1 MADVMRKV
9 KDFRAD
15 PAGIREFAVDASIQI
30 EIGDLVWLNG
40 DDVRPASH
48 TSLWTGGLAGTQ
60 GNLAHKFA
68 GVAMSGINST
78 SAGFVRVATRGVF
91 RYIVT
96 TGATFEVGNLI
107 SGSRDGSNNYLHDQQ
122 VDKLTDNQTN
132 QGLAIGRVTKREL
145 VSTTQ
150 VEFEILSSVAPGGG
164 FRAYLTS

>member
-15 PAGIREFAVDASIQI
+15 PAGIREFAVDASVQV
-30 EIGDLVWLNG
+30 EIGDLLWLNG

-60 GNLAHKFA
+60 GNLAQKFV
-68 GVAMSGINST
+68 GVAMSAINST
-78 SAGFVRVATRGVF
+78 SAGFVRVATRGTF
-91 RYIVT
+91 KFTVT
-96 TGATFEVGNLI
+96 TAATFEVGNLI
-107 SGSRDGSNNYLHDQQ
+107 SGSRDGSNNYLLDQA

-132 QGLAIGRVTKREL
+132 QGLAIGRVTKRET
-145 VSTTQ
+145 VATTQ

-164 FRAYLTS
+164 YKAFLAS

>member
-15 PAGIREFAVDASIQI
+15 PAGIREFAVDASVQI
-30 EIGDLVWLNG
+30 EIGDLVWLDG
-40 DDVRPASH
+40 DDVKPASS
-48 TSLWTGGLAGTQ
+48 TGLWTGGIAGTL

-68 GVAMSGINST
+68 GVAMSALNST
-78 SAGFVRVATRGVF
+78 AAGFVRVATRGVF
-91 RYIVT
+91 KFTVT

-107 SGSRDGSNNYLHDQQ
+107 SGSRNGSNNYLHDQQ
-122 VDKLTDNQTN
+122 VDKLTDNQAN
-132 QGLAIGRVTKREL
+132 QGSAIGRVTKRET

-164 FRAYLTS
+164 SKAFLTS